1 MEIKF
6 FDRLKALEQ
15 LGCTVRVQSAIHM
28 DTIAEPY
35 IRNRAVRHME
45 KGRIVIFGC
54 GTGNPFCSTDLAAAL
69 RAAEIDADV
78 IFKAT
83 MVDGVYDSDPKKNP
97 DAVKF
102 DTITF
107 EDVLIKNLQ
116 VMDGTAATMCREN
129 KIPIQV
135 FNLEN
140 PDDMVRAMAGEA
152 VGTIVTP

>member
-1 MEIKF
+1 M
-6 FDRLKALEQ
+6 
-15 LGCTVRVQSAIHM
+15 
-28 DTIAEPY
+28 
-35 IRNRAVRHME
+35 
-45 KGRIVIFGC
+45 
-54 GTGNPFCSTDLAAAL
+54 
-69 RAAEIDADV
+69 